1 MNDLEPTVAVEEAL
15 RGNGI
20 SVESLSID
28 DSISVTY
35 LTAFPDVEPDHGEVG
50 RAVTAFLE
58 LSQGDDWEP
67 TTVDATI
74 LRSEGDVQATWRLDE
89 DWIRAYN
96 RYELDD
102 EDLSE
107 RVLDSLYEEGDA

>member
-1 MNDLEPTVAVEEAL
+1 MNDLESVAAVEEAL

-20 SVESLSID
+20 SVESLSAGPPL
-28 DSISVTY
+28 SLTY
-35 LTAFPDVEPDHGEVG
+35 LTAFPSRKPNHGEVG

-58 LSQGDDWEP
+58 LARDDWDP
-67 TTVDATI
+67 TTVEATI
-74 LRSEGDVQATWRLDE
+74 LRSDDDVQATWRLDA

-102 EDLSE
+102 VELSQ
-107 RVLDSLYEEGDA
+107 RVLDSLDEEGNA

>member
-1 MNDLEPTVAVEEAL
+1 MNDLEPVADIEEAL

-20 SVESLSID
+20 SVESLSVD
-28 DSISVTY
+28 ETVSVTY

-58 LSQGDDWEP
+58 LAEGDWTP
-67 TTVDATI
+67 QTVEATI
-74 LRSEGDVQATWRLDE
+74 LRSEDDVQATWRLE
-89 DWIRAYN
+89 DDWVEAYN
-96 RYELDD
+96 KYALDD

-107 RVLDSLYEEGDA
+107 RVLATLYEEDAP